1 MKKIICLIL
10 TMAFMLPYFS
20 AFAENNDIVFRAY
33 ANESWYVQG
42 GSQAKKINASN
53 LLLAGT
59 VYNRTA
65 FLEFDL
71 SKAFA
76 HEFEGCILRLT
87 VRSEDADNRIS
98 IYSFDEKSEKI
109 SKHIITIPFE
119 KTGKNIFE
127 CVVTDYIKSCLEN
140 GETKACIA
148 IRSTSDVMTVFSK
161 GQSMEEDRPSLE
173 FTKNKAYVKGQLDFS
188 WPEPST
194 EEYLK
199 EISGA
204 KKGGHPYL
212 FGRRADFERIKELAF
227 GKDEFLTQ
235 QYSAIKAIAKKE
247 LNKAPVEISITGTPS
262 YITRGFNAAWNL
274 VPMCAFVWLVEGDR
288 DYAERAWKEAE
299 YFANLSSWGTYQSL
313 DNNQAAL
320 IVAICYDW
328 LYDYLSEDQRTLLYD
343 ALRKNH
349 LDTVLDLYRNPGASK
364 YNTSFHQFVFSTNNH
379 GTVNNCSTFIS
390 ALAIADR
397 DPEFSAEIMSNA
409 TKNANRVLD
418 NLYPDSAW
426 REGVGYWGFVGP
438 LVARM
443 MLAMDSAFGHS
454 FGYEN
459 IPTLLKCAEFPMY
472 ATSSY
477 GQFVFNDTEGYTLK
491 DVTCDKFIF
500 GALGE
505 DYVLQKWAMEN
516 DDMAHPFA
524 CLTYNPDFNYDSV
537 AVMSLS
543 KDKLF
548 RNCDLVTMRDSWE
561 STQQTFGGMVVQKA
575 DLSHGHMNSGTIAFD
590 ALGERWVTNP
600 GRDSYSL
607 PGYSWYDD
615 AWQYYCKRAEGNSC
629 IVINPSS
636 LGGQNK
642 LSEDTISE
650 YVSKPGGAYAI
661 SDLTDTYK
669 GQVNSYKRGVMLT
682 DNRKRFIM
690 QDEIHLVEP
699 SEVYSFINVYK
710 SDIEV
715 MEGGNEIILTKGTK
729 KVKVSIISDQPFNVE
744 IMDSNPLKTSPK
756 MPGQSNFK
764 DLQRIAIHYGSVKDV
779 NIRVA
784 FTPYLTL
791 KDPLLQKEDTFVPF
805 DEWDVPDEEVQNN
818 FISDLKID
826 GISIQNFNPHD
837 NYYEI
842 ESDTKE
848 YKLEVMSDL
857 YDTEIVYNG
866 DNTSY
871 EIYVFDKADGK
882 ILNTYLLTVK
892 DLPYTLPTMDLTN
905 YDEVKIKEVSATD
918 DDGNLPSGAIDKD
931 METRWSASGEQ
942 AITFKL
948 DSPSKIDYIAIAFYN
963 GAKRKTIFDVQISN
977 DGKTWK
983 KVLSDVYASGI
994 SDDYEYFGLSGTKAQ
1009 YVKICGHGNDMNEW
1023 NSISEV
1029 AFYKQ
1034 K

>member
-1 MKKIICLIL
+1 MKRIICFVLSLTLIL
-10 TMAFMLPYFS
+10 PCFS
-20 AFAENNDIVFRAY
+20 AFAQNNDILLRSFADQT
-33 ANESWYVQG
+33 WYMQNG
-42 GSQAKKINASN
+42 GQTKRINASN
-53 LLLAGT
+53 LLLTGT
-59 VYNRTA
+59 VYDRTS

-71 SKAFA
+71 SKASECDFG
-76 HEFEGCILRLT
+76 GCILRLT
-87 VRSEDADNRIS
+87 VRNEDENNRVS
-98 IYSFDEKSEKI
+98 IYSFDKI
-109 SKHIITIPFE
+109 SGKVSGHIITVSLSQ
-119 KTGKNIFE
+119 TGKILCE
-127 CVVTDYIKSCLEN
+127 YVITDYIKSCLEK

-148 IRSTSDVMTVFSK
+148 VKSTADVMTVFSK
-161 GQSMEEDRPSLE
+161 GQSKEADRPCIE
-173 FTKNKAYVKGQLDFS
+173 FTKDKAYVKGQLDFA
-188 WPEPST
+188 WPVPTT
-194 EEYLK
+194 EEYLS
-199 EISGA
+199 EISVA
-204 KKGGHPYL
+204 TAGGHPYL
-212 FGRRADFERIKELAF
+212 FGRKADFERIKELAF
-227 GKDEFLTQ
+227 GKDEFLTE
-235 QYSAIKAIAKKE
+235 QYGAIKTLASKE
-247 LNKAPVEISITGTPS
+247 LNKAPVEISVTGTPS

-274 VPMCAFVWLVEGDR
+274 VPMCAFVWLVEGDK

-320 IVAICYDW
+320 IVAIAYDW
-328 LYDYLSEDQRTLLYD
+328 LYDYLSEEQRTLLYD

-349 LDTVLDLYRNPGASK
+349 LDTVLDLYRNPTASK

-390 ALAIADR
+390 ALAICER

-409 TKNANRVLD
+409 TQIVNKVLD

-426 REGVGYWGFVGP
+426 SEGVGYWGFVGP
-438 LVARM
+438 LMARM
-443 MLAMDSAFGHS
+443 MLAMNSAFGHS

-477 GQFVFNDTEGYTLK
+477 GQFLFNDTEGYTLK

-500 GALGE
+500 GALGD

-524 CLTYNPDFNYDSV
+524 CLTYNPDFDYDSV
-537 AVMSLS
+537 EVKALS

-548 RNCDLVTMRDSWE
+548 RNCDLVTMRDSRE

-607 PGYSWYDD
+607 PGYSWYDE

-715 MEGGNEIILTKGTK
+715 LENGKEVILSKGSK
-729 KVKVSIISDQPFNVE
+729 KVKVSIISDQPFNIE

-756 MPGQSNFK
+756 MPGQSDFK

-784 FTPYLTL
+784 FTPYLTQ
-791 KDPLLQKEDTFVPF
+791 KDPLLQSEDVFVLF
-805 DEWDVPDEEVQNN
+805 DEWDVSEEDVQSAY
-818 FISDLKID
+818 ISDLKVD
-826 GISIQNFNPHD
+826 GVSVQNFNPYD

-842 ESDTKE
+842 ESETKE
-848 YKLEVMSDL
+848 YKLEAVSDL
-857 YDTEIVYNG
+857 YDTEIVYNP

-871 EIYVFDKADGK
+871 EIYVCDKSDGK
-882 ILNTYLLTVK
+882 ILNTYLFTVK
-892 DLPYTLPTMDLTN
+892 APPVTLPKMDLSN
-905 YDEVKIKEVSATD
+905 YEELKIKEVSATD
-918 DDGNLPSGAIDKD
+918 DDGNVPSGAIDKD
-931 METRWSASGEQ
+931 IETRWSASGEQ

-948 DSPSKIDYIAIAFYN
+948 GTASKIDYIAIAFFN
-963 GAKRKTIFDVQISN
+963 GTTRRTIFDVQVSN

-983 KVLSDVYASGI
+983 TVHSNVYASGV
-994 SDDYEYFGLSGTKAQ
+994 SDDYEYFDLSGVKAQ
-1009 YVKICGHGNDMNEW
+1009 YVKICGHGNDKNAW
-1023 NSISEV
+1023 NSITEV
-1029 AFYKQ
+1029 AFYK
-1034 K
+1034 KK